1 MRSYLF
7 IEKLSLEVLSL
18 SDQQGQFLCLDN
30 LILYQAFM
38 LQDVFDIPLRC
49 FSFPDLLFF
58 RI

>member
-30 LILYQAFM
+30 YLILI
-38 LQDVFDIPLRC
+38 DFDYEI
-49 FSFPDLLFF
+49 
-58 RI
+58 